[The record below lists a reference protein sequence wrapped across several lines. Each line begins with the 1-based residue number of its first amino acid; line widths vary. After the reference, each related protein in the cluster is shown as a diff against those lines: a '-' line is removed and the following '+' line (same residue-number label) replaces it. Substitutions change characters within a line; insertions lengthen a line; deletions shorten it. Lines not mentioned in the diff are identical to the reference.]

1 MFNFQKKCRG
11 AKSSVS
17 FGFLWGFFGL
27 FIIILSVIWVRIL
40 FTYIIANLE
49 LADVSAVESQ
59 DDVDS
64 WHDEIL
70 HRLDQDQDFLSQLK
84 ARRHRNSNQ
93 SDSETER
100 WVTQWQGNTESSLK
114 ILGLQFHSILMKTV
128 KKIGMATS
136 EI

>member
-1 MFNFQKKCRG
+1 MYNFAKISGG

-17 FGFLWGFFGL
+17 FGFLWCFFGL
-27 FIIILSVIWVRIL
+27 FIIILSVIWFWIL

-100 WVTQWQGNTESSLK
+100 
-114 ILGLQFHSILMKTV
+114 
-128 KKIGMATS
+128 
-136 EI
+136 

>member
-1 MFNFQKKCRG
+1 MFNFQKKWRG

-17 FGFLWGFFGL
+17 FGFLWGFL
-27 FIIILSVIWVRIL
+27 VSIIILSVIWVWIL

-100 WVTQWQGNTESSLK
+100 
-114 ILGLQFHSILMKTV
+114 
-128 KKIGMATS
+128 
-136 EI
+136 

>member
-1 MFNFQKKCRG
+1 MYNFAKISGG

-17 FGFLWGFFGL
+17 FGFLWVFL
-27 FIIILSVIWVRIL
+27 VSIIILSVIWVWIL

-100 WVTQWQGNTESSLK
+100 
-114 ILGLQFHSILMKTV
+114 
-128 KKIGMATS
+128 
-136 EI
+136 

>member
-1 MFNFQKKCRG
+1 MVFGYGLCLTFQKNVEGLSHQFRSDICG
-11 AKSSVS
+11 I
-17 FGFLWGFFGL
+17 FFGL
-27 FIIILSVIWVRIL
+27 FIIILSVIWVWIL

-100 WVTQWQGNTESSLK
+100 
-114 ILGLQFHSILMKTV
+114 
-128 KKIGMATS
+128 
-136 EI
+136 

>member
-1 MFNFQKKCRG
+1 MVFGYGLCLTFQKNVEGLSHQFRSDFC
-11 AKSSVS
+11 
-17 FGFLWGFFGL
+17 GFFL
-27 FIIILSVIWVRIL
+27 VSIIILSVIWVWIL

-100 WVTQWQGNTESSLK
+100 
-114 ILGLQFHSILMKTV
+114 
-128 KKIGMATS
+128 
-136 EI
+136 

>member
-1 MFNFQKKCRG
+1 MVFGYGLCLTFQKNVEGLSHQFRSDFCG
-11 AKSSVS
+11 VFLVS
-17 FGFLWGFFGL
+17 
-27 FIIILSVIWVRIL
+27 IIILSVIWVWIL

-100 WVTQWQGNTESSLK
+100 
-114 ILGLQFHSILMKTV
+114 
-128 KKIGMATS
+128 
-136 EI
+136 

>member
-1 MFNFQKKCRG
+1 MVFGYGLCLTFQKNVEGLSHQFC
-11 AKSSVS
+11 SD
-17 FGFLWGFFGL
+17 FCGFFL
-27 FIIILSVIWVRIL
+27 VSIIILSVIWVWIL

-100 WVTQWQGNTESSLK
+100 
-114 ILGLQFHSILMKTV
+114 
-128 KKIGMATS
+128 
-136 EI
+136 

>member
-1 MFNFQKKCRG
+1 M
-11 AKSSVS
+11 
-17 FGFLWGFFGL
+17 
-27 FIIILSVIWVRIL
+27 IWVWIL

-93 SDSETER
+93 SDSEPER
-100 WVTQWQGNTESSLK
+100 WVMPWQGNTESSLK

-128 KKIGMATS
+128 KKIGVATF